1 MGPKKEAKKAGVEDV
16 EGEDPLVLNSNYVK
30 YCK

>member
-1 MGPKKEAKKAGVEDV
+1 MPPKKKETKAGAEAT